1 MKIQIDKFDRKI
13 IEILTDNARIS
24 ITELSSI
31 INLSRNAVANRIN
44 KLETSGFIK
53 GYTTIFGDVV
63 ADNRLVVAAIMV
75 FRKDRMRD
83 KDVIDYANKV
93 QEIKSCYVVSG
104 EYDIFLLIKAPSQE
118 RIHEI
123 WTDISNLESVKHT
136 ETIFV
141 LSETKGS
148 LHSI

>member
-63 ADNRLVVAAIMV
+63 ADNRLVVAAITV